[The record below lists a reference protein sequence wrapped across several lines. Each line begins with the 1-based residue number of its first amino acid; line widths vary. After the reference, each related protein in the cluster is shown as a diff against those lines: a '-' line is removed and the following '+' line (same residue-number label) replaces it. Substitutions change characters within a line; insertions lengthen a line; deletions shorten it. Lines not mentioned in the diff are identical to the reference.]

1 MGSTSQQSA
10 TPAEPK
16 VLVVDDEELVRTVV
30 VAALKK
36 AGYATVTVSN
46 GRDALQL
53 LETTT
58 DELSCV
64 VLDNRMPGLPGTEVL
79 QTIRERWPRTPVVL
93 CSGHVLEA
101 KTDESKW
108 TRVLQKPYR
117 IAELQAAVADLVK
130 VSQEAE

>member
-1 MGSTSQQSA
+1 M
-10 TPAEPK
+10 
-16 VLVVDDEELVRTVV
+16 LVVDDEELVRTVV

-53 LETTT
+53 LET
-58 DELSCV
+58 DSGDVNCV

-79 QTIRERWPRTPVVL
+79 QTIRERWPQTPVVL

-101 KTDESKW
+101 KTDESIW

-117 IAELQAAVADLVK
+117 IAELQAAVTDLLN
-130 VSQEAE
+130 VSQGGE